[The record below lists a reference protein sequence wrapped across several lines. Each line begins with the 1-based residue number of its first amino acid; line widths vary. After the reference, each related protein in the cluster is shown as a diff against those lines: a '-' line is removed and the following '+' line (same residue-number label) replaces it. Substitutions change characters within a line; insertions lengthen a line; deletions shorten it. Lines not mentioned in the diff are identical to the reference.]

1 MGLVILLVNGS
12 DSSSETEVEETPE
25 TTNEDEIFKLPTV
38 PCDTNKI
45 STSTNGKVNEV
56 DFFGLLCS
64 KDACANLY
72 NTFAGWINKQAMYQ
86 SGNGITPFK
95 IITEAFKELSFIA
108 GTTIIG
114 AAVVTKIN
122 TLIATITGAVSGI
135 WTAFASLFTAGG
147 PIGILIG
154 LVVVLLG
161 AACIGTIVAMIVY
174 GYLGKGFAIGWKMYT
189 IWVWDW
195 EWFCGDIY

>member
-1 MGLVILLVNGS
+1 MR
-12 DSSSETEVEETPE
+12 T
-25 TTNEDEIFKLPTV
+25 
-38 PCDTNKI
+38 
-45 STSTNGKVNEV
+45 
-56 DFFGLLCS
+56 
-64 KDACANLY
+64 
-72 NTFAGWINKQAMYQ
+72 
-86 SGNGITPFK
+86 
-95 IITEAFKELSFIA
+95 FKELSFIA
-108 GTTIIG
+108 STTIIG

-161 AACIGTIVAMIVY
+161 AACIGTIVAMIAY